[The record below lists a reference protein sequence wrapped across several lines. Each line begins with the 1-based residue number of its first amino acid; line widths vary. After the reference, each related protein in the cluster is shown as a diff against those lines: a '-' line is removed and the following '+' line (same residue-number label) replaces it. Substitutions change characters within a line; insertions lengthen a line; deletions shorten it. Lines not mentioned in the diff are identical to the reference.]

1 MPKLQEK
8 QENTV
13 NPSLTDRLM
22 RQFERV
28 RLEYLAIASV
38 VLVILLSAV
47 VQIAP
52 AGRPGAAVR
61 YVNVPDH
68 ASLAQV
74 ANTLHAKRLVRN
86 PAAFKLLARLSGVE
100 AKVKPGYYG
109 LSPELSAWDLLQ
121 WLTSGKGRMLR
132 FTVPEGFSV
141 SRIARLLDSRGVGNG
156 QKFLQLIEAPA
167 PFVSKHPWLVEL
179 GPPSTLEGYLFPDTY
194 LFEGTRIDEAIL
206 IDEMLKR
213 FKAVVMKAYEQ
224 DPHAVGDFK
233 DALILASIIELEA
246 VRPDERAII
255 SGVFHRRLK
264 LGMKLGSD
272 PTVEYALQRHQTATG
287 LSFKDVKID
296 SPYNTYRYAGLPPAP
311 IGNPGLASFNAA
323 IHPAETPYLFFVAKG
338 EGRHAFTRT
347 YREHL
352 AAVRQY
358 RP

>member
-1 MPKLQEK
+1 MPQLQEK
-8 QENTV
+8 QENKVTI
-13 NPSLTDRLM
+13 SLTERLM
-22 RQFERV
+22 RQLDRV

-38 VLVILLSAV
+38 ILLILLVALA
-47 VQIAP
+47 QIAP
-52 AGRPGAAVR
+52 AGRPGAPVR
-61 YVNVPDH
+61 YVNVPER

-74 ANTLHAKRLVRN
+74 ASTLHSKRLVRN
-86 PAAFKLLARLSGVE
+86 PAAFILLARISGVE
-100 AKVKPGYYG
+100 TKVKPGYYA
-109 LSPELSAWDLLQ
+109 LSPGLSAWDLLQ
-121 WLTSGKGRMLR
+121 WLMSGKGRMTR
-132 FTVPEGFSV
+132 FTVPEGYSV
-141 SRIARLLDSRGVGNG
+141 SRIARLLDLRGVGSG
-156 QKFLQLIEAPA
+156 QKFLQLVESPA
-167 PFVSKHPWLVEL
+167 RFVSKHPWLAEV
-179 GPPSTLEGYLFPDTY
+179 GVASSLEGYLFPDTY
-194 LFEGTRIDEAIL
+194 LFEGFDEAKL

-213 FKAVVMKAYEQ
+213 FKAVVVKAYEL
-224 DPHAVGDFK
+224 DPDPVGNFK

-246 VRPDERAII
+246 VRPEERAVI

-272 PTVEYALQRHQTATG
+272 PTVEYALQRHQTASG

-311 IGNPGLASFNAA
+311 IGNPGLASFKAA
-323 IHPAETPYLFFVAKG
+323 MHPAETPYLFFVAKG